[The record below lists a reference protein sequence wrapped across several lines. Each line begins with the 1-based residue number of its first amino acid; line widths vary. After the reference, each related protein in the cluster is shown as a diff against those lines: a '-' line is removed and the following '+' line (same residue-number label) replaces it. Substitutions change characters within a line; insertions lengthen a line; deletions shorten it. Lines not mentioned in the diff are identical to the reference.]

1 MLVIYLHIKFQ
12 DFDKYECW
20 AGKTAI
26 NNKISPNAEVFL
38 NFLNNK
44 KKPNKTS
51 KTTYVDHF
59 KMK

>member
-1 MLVIYLHIKFQ
+1 ML
-12 DFDKYECW
+12 

-26 NNKISPNAEVFL
+26 NNKISPNEEVFL

-51 KTTYVDHF
+51 KNPLMYTISI
-59 KMK
+59 